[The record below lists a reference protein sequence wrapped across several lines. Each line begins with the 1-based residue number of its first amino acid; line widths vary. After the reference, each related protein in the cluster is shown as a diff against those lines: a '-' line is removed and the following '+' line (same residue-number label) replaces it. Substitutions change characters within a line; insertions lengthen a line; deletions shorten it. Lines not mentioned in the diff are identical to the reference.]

1 MNWEILV
8 VKRYLS
14 ARRKQIFTLFTTL
27 VGISGITL
35 GVAALV
41 VTLSIM
47 NGFQNEIRDK
57 ILGTQAHIL
66 LLPNG
71 EKVFKPAPEIL
82 NQVTNLPEVIAG
94 SPFIYGQTLLRA
106 RNKSVGAVLKGIIPE
121 EEIRVT
127 NLTRQNPTINLTT
140 LNSSEPRIILGK
152 ELAKNLGVSLGEEIF
167 LFSLQQETN
176 FTGMTLP
183 KIEKIRVAGIF
194 ESGMYEYDN
203 SLAYISLRKAQ
214 EIFNLGQ
221 GITGYQLK
229 IKDIYQ
235 ADRLAD
241 KIEKLLG
248 FSVWARPWTSM
259 NKNLFSALKLEK
271 IMMFI
276 VLTLIILVAAFNIFS
291 TLMLMTME
299 KIKDIA
305 ILQALGAKKKNILRI
320 FLYEGLSIGILGIF
334 SGSIL
339 GIVISK
345 LLDRYQFIKLPA
357 DVYYIQNIPVKIMP
371 LDIFLIC
378 VSALLIS
385 LLSTFYPS
393 YKASRINPAEA
404 LRYE

>member
-1 MNWEILV
+1 MNWEILI

-27 VGISGITL
+27 VAVGGITL

-47 NGFQNEIRDK
+47 NGFQNEIRER
-57 ILGTQAHIL
+57 ILSLQAHIL
-66 LLPNG
+66 LLPNA
-71 EKVFKPAPEIL
+71 EKTLSHSPEIL
-82 NQVTNLPEVIAG
+82 NKVTHLPDVVAG
-94 SPFIYGQTLLRA
+94 SPFIYGQTILRS
-106 RNKSVGAVLKGIIPE
+106 KSNNVGAVIKGIIPE
-121 EEIRVT
+121 EEMKVT
-127 NLTRQNPTINLTT
+127 NLTRQNKPAVWTT
-140 LNSSEPRIILGK
+140 LNSPEARIILGK
-152 ELAKNLGVSLGEEIF
+152 ELAKNLAVFPGEEIF
-167 LFSLQQETN
+167 LFASQPVNL
-176 FTGMTLP
+176 GLGILP
-183 KIEKIRVAGIF
+183 KVEKFRVSGIF

-203 SLAYISLRKAQ
+203 SLAYISLAKAQ
-214 EIFNLGQ
+214 EIFNLGKN
-221 GITGYQLK
+221 ISGYQLK

-241 KIEKLLG
+241 QIQKLLG
-248 FSVWARPWTSM
+248 SSIWVRPWTKM

-305 ILQALGAKKKNILRI
+305 ILQALGAKRRNIARI
-320 FLYEGLSIGILGIF
+320 FLYEGLSIGILGTF
-334 SGSIL
+334 SGIVL
-339 GIVISK
+339 GIIIST

-357 DVYYIQNIPVKIMP
+357 DIYYIETIPVKIIP
-371 LDIFLIC
+371 LDILFISL
-378 VSALLIS
+378 SALLIS
-385 LLSTFYPS
+385 LISTIYPAH
-393 YKASRINPAEA
+393 KASRINPAEA

>member
-176 FTGMTLP
+176 FTGMT
-183 KIEKIRVAGIF
+183 
-194 ESGMYEYDN
+194 
-203 SLAYISLRKAQ
+203 
-214 EIFNLGQ
+214 
-221 GITGYQLK
+221 
-229 IKDIYQ
+229 
-235 ADRLAD
+235 
-241 KIEKLLG
+241 
-248 FSVWARPWTSM
+248 
-259 NKNLFSALKLEK
+259 
-271 IMMFI
+271 
-276 VLTLIILVAAFNIFS
+276 
-291 TLMLMTME
+291 
-299 KIKDIA
+299 
-305 ILQALGAKKKNILRI
+305 
-320 FLYEGLSIGILGIF
+320 
-334 SGSIL
+334 
-339 GIVISK
+339 
-345 LLDRYQFIKLPA
+345 
-357 DVYYIQNIPVKIMP
+357 
-371 LDIFLIC
+371 
-378 VSALLIS
+378 
-385 LLSTFYPS
+385 
-393 YKASRINPAEA
+393 
-404 LRYE
+404 